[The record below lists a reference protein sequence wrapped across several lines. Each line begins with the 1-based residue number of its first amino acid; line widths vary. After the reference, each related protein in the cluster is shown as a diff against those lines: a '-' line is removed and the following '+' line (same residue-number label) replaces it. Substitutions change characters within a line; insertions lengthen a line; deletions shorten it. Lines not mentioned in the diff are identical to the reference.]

1 MNEKNSKNNSNKKK
15 KVNSKNRN
23 YKKENTN
30 DIDLKKQEKDLE
42 SESKEKEVDNSFLD
56 VGKDK
61 EKNAEYDKKTLK
73 KKSKI
78 SHLLLNAFLVL
89 VLLVALIIFGASVY
103 DKNSSAVYLISNLF
117 ITLFT
122 ILFVVI
128 GISSKKKGTIFF
140 SGLLLLGYFIL
151 TFSSTFNLD
160 KFTSTG
166 APDFSGKS
174 LTYVMKWASSN
185 NVTVKQEYEYSDM
198 VDEYKIISQNVEA
211 GAKLDNL
218 KEITVSVSEGPNPS
232 KEVIIPSMIT
242 WDSERVLSYV
252 RENFLS
258 NVVVEF
264 VASDKAQ
271 DTVIEQSTS
280 GTIKRDDEVKLTF
293 SYGEELGYDEVTL
306 IDFTGKSEFEVEF
319 YMKQH
324 QLRYEFDKDFSS
336 KQKRGYAMKQSV
348 KATEKVKINDRT
360 IKVTISKG
368 PKIKIPDLK
377 GMSMTEATEWAIKN
391 KLKLEFS
398 DKYDDS
404 VKENEVISINY
415 DKGEVIEEGTTVKIV
430 LSKGKLKMSKFKS
443 LNEFREWADK
453 YEIKYE
459 EKHEFN
465 DEVAAGEVISYSH
478 KNGDIIKNDDTIVVT
493 ISDGK
498 RKEVPNVKGLSKSE
512 AISKL
517 EKAGLNYNF
526 VYKSSN
532 DVSKDKVISQS
543 ISAGSEVSQ
552 GTTVTVTISSGKKES
567 SSGSSSGNSSSG
579 SSNNSSNNDNKP
591 VQECDKSKK
600 KMVYIDPSFIS
611 NNPSTTCSSLK
622 AAYPG
627 IKFSCSYVKDPGL
640 SNGMIQNSA
649 SIDEH
654 EFNYCDTYTV
664 KIVSN

>member
-1 MNEKNSKNNSNKKK
+1 
-15 KVNSKNRN
+15 
-23 YKKENTN
+23 
-30 DIDLKKQEKDLE
+30 
-42 SESKEKEVDNSFLD
+42 
-56 VGKDK
+56 
-61 EKNAEYDKKTLK
+61 
-73 KKSKI
+73 
-78 SHLLLNAFLVL
+78 
-89 VLLVALIIFGASVY
+89 
-103 DKNSSAVYLISNLF
+103 
-117 ITLFT
+117 
-122 ILFVVI
+122 
-128 GISSKKKGTIFF
+128 
-140 SGLLLLGYFIL
+140 
-151 TFSSTFNLD
+151 
-160 KFTSTG
+160 
-166 APDFSGKS
+166 
-174 LTYVMKWASSN
+174 
-185 NVTVKQEYEYSDM
+185 
-198 VDEYKIISQNVEA
+198 
-211 GAKLDNL
+211 
-218 KEITVSVSEGPNPS
+218 
-232 KEVIIPSMIT
+232 
-242 WDSERVLSYV
+242 
-252 RENFLS
+252 
-258 NVVVEF
+258 
-264 VASDKAQ
+264 
-271 DTVIEQSTS
+271 
-280 GTIKRDDEVKLTF
+280 
-293 SYGEELGYDEVTL
+293 LGYDEVTL

>member
-56 VGKDK
+56 VGEDK